1 LGLTQLSEASD
12 MPMKPLSPD
21 EIARKRACPGMRI
34 ADAKRIYAGLGKNT
48 IYKLMHSGELDFT
61 KIGNSTILSTA
72 SLKNLIA
79 PK

>member
-1 LGLTQLSEASD
+1 
-12 MPMKPLSPD
+12 M
-21 EIARKRACPGMRI
+21 PGMRV

-48 IYKLMHSGELDFT
+48 LYKLMHEGRLKFT

-72 SLKNLIA
+72 SLEALID